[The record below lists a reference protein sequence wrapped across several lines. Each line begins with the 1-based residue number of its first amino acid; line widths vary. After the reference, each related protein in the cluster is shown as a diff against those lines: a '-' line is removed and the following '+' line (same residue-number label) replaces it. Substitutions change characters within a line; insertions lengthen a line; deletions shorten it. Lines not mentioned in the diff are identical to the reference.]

1 MAGIVDVF
9 GTINESGHQSM
20 SSIGISL
27 TAVVALLAA
36 NAFFV
41 AAEFALVKAKGFR
54 IQTAADAGSRS
65 AILTVGILS
74 NLESYLAACQLGI
87 TMASLGLGWIGE
99 PAVAALLEPL
109 LHPLGLSDAAIHQIA
124 FLTGFL
130 IFSSLHIVIGEQVP
144 KSFAIRQPERVSLMT
159 ALPLQ
164 AFYWLAFP
172 LTWLLDRASRG
183 TLRLLGVQES
193 THGDA
198 LTLQEFKGVVATSRK
213 HGKISRTRARM
224 IKNLIELDERPVGWV
239 MVPRHDVTILKT
251 SATDAENLQKITDTQ
266 HSRYPFLDDKKGVIG
281 IILLKDIYLATISGG
296 AAPLADLKE
305 MCREPVFVSERQTV
319 SRTFETLRSKS
330 VHMAIVVDE
339 YGEISGIVTL
349 EDLLEEIV
357 GEIRD
362 EKDKLESD
370 YNVEKV
376 SDGAWVVD
384 GGISISDAEREFGLI
399 IDTVNV
405 SNTLS
410 GLFMERLEAIPQV
423 GDKLEIEQF
432 DLVVEEASGRHATRI
447 SVTRRPHGPQ

>member
-1 MAGIVDVF
+1 
-9 GTINESGHQSM
+9 M

-54 IQTAADAGSRS
+54 IQTEADAGNRS
-65 AILTVGILS
+65 AQLTVKIQS
-74 NLESYLAACQLGI
+74 DLESYLAACQLGI

-109 LHPLGLSDAAIHQIA
+109 LHPLGLSENAIHRIA

-130 IFSSLHIVIGEQVP
+130 VFSSLHIVIGEQVP

-183 TLRLLGVQES
+183 TLRLLGVGES

-198 LTLQEFKGVVATSRK
+198 LTLQEFKGVVATSRE

-224 IKNLIELDERPVGWV
+224 MKNLIELDERPVGWV
-239 MVPRHDVTILKT
+239 MVPRHEVTILNV
-251 SATDAENLQKITDTQ
+251 SASDAENLQKINDTQ
-266 HSRYPFLDDKKGVIG
+266 HSRYPLLDDDNDVLGVV
-281 IILLKDIYLATISGG
+281 LLKDIYLATLSDD
-296 AAPLADLKE
+296 AAPLRDLKAQA
-305 MCREPVFVSERQTV
+305 RTPVFVPERQTV
-319 SRTFETLRSKS
+319 SRTFETLRAQS

-362 EKDKLESD
+362 EKDKLGSE
-370 YNVEKV
+370 YNIEKV
-376 SDGAWVVD
+376 AEGAWVVD
-384 GGISISDAEREFGLI
+384 GGISISDAQREFGLEVET
-399 IDTVNV
+399 DNLT
-405 SNTLS
+405 NTLS
-410 GLFMERLEAIPQV
+410 GLFMEQLQAIPQV
-423 GDKLEIEQF
+423 GDELKF
-432 DLVVEEASGRHATRI
+432 DKFILIVKETSGRHATRI
-447 SVTRRPHGPQ
+447 SVTRAADEE

>member
-1 MAGIVDVF
+1 M
-9 GTINESGHQSM
+9 SG
-20 SSIGISL
+20 IGISL

-54 IQTAADAGSRS
+54 IQTDADAGSRS
-65 AILTVGILS
+65 AKLTLRILS
-74 NLESYLAACQLGI
+74 DLESYLAACQLGI

-109 LHPLGLSDAAIHQIA
+109 LHPMGLSEAAIHQIA

-183 TLRLLGVQES
+183 TLRLLGVAES

-198 LTLQEFKGVVATSRK
+198 LTLQEFKGAVAASSK
-213 HGKISRTRARM
+213 HGKITSTRARM
-224 IKNLIELDERPVGWV
+224 MKNLIELDERPVGWV
-239 MVPRHDVTILKT
+239 MVPRHEVTLLKA
-251 SATDAENLQKITDTQ
+251 SATDAENLRKITETK
-266 HSRYPFLDDKKGVIG
+266 HSRYPLLDDEDDVLG
-281 IILLKDIYLATISGG
+281 IVLLKDIYLATISGN
-296 AAPLADLKE
+296 AQPLGDLQAQ
-305 MCREPVFVSERQTV
+305 CRAPVFVPERQTV
-319 SRTFETLRSKS
+319 SRTFETLRSAS

-362 EKDKLESD
+362 EKDKRVSES
-370 YNVEKV
+370 NVEKV
-376 SDGAWVVD
+376 SDGAWIVD
-384 GGISISDAEREFGLI
+384 GGISISDAEREFGLKVE
-399 IDTVNV
+399 TFNV

-423 GDKLEIEQF
+423 GDKLELEQF

-447 SVTRRPHGPQ
+447 SVTRKKVE

>member
-1 MAGIVDVF
+1 
-9 GTINESGHQSM
+9 M
-20 SSIGISL
+20 SSTGISL

-54 IQTAADAGSRS
+54 IQTDADAGNSS
-65 AILTVGILS
+65 AQLTLKIQA

-99 PAVAALLEPL
+99 PAVAALLLPL
-109 LHPLGLSDAAIHQIA
+109 LQPLGLSDAAIHQIA

-144 KSFAIRQPERVSLMT
+144 KSFAIRQPERVSMMT

-164 AFYWLAFP
+164 LFYWFAFP
-172 LTWLLDRASRG
+172 LTWVLDRASRG
-183 TLRLLGVQES
+183 TLRLLGVEES

-213 HGKISRTRARM
+213 HGKISRTRATM
-224 IKNLIELDERPVGWV
+224 MKNLIELDERPVGWV
-239 MVPRHDVTILKT
+239 MVPRHEVTVLRT
-251 SATDAENLQKITDTQ
+251 SATDEDNLRKIADKK
-266 HSRYPFLDDKKGVIG
+266 HSRYPLLDEENDVLGVVI
-281 IILLKDIYLATISGG
+281 LKDVYLATLDGDDHSLG
-296 AAPLADLKE
+296 DLQQL
-305 MCREPVFVSERQTV
+305 CRAPVFVPERQTV
-319 SRTFETLRSKS
+319 SRTFETLRAQS

-339 YGEISGIVTL
+339 YGEISGIVTM

-362 EKDKLESD
+362 EKDKPESE
-370 YNVEKV
+370 YNIEKIA
-376 SDGAWVVD
+376 DGSWIVD
-384 GGISISDAEREFGLI
+384 GGISISDAEREFGLEVQT
-399 IDTVNV
+399 DNLT
-405 SNTLS
+405 NTLS

-423 GDKLEIEQF
+423 GDKLE
-432 DLVVEEASGRHATRI
+432 LEEFILSVAETSGRHATRI
-447 SVTRRPHGPQ
+447 SIVRASGM

>member
-1 MAGIVDVF
+1 
-9 GTINESGHQSM
+9 M

-54 IQTAADAGSRS
+54 IQTEADAGRRS
-65 AILTVGILS
+65 AQLTVRILS
-74 NLESYLAACQLGI
+74 DLESYLAACQLGI

-99 PAVAALLEPL
+99 PAVAALLTPL
-109 LHPLGLSDAAIHQIA
+109 LHPLGLSEAVIHQIA

-144 KSFAIRQPERVSLMT
+144 KSFAIRQPERVSMMT

-183 TLRLLGVQES
+183 TLRLLGVPES

-198 LTLQEFKGVVATSRK
+198 LTLQEFKGAVAASRK
-213 HGKISRTRARM
+213 HGKISRARASM
-224 IKNLIELDERPVGWV
+224 MKNLIELDERPVGWV
-239 MVPRHDVTILKT
+239 MVPRHEVTALKT
-251 SATDAENLQKITDTQ
+251 SATDVENLRKITQTK
-266 HSRYPFLDDKKGVIG
+266 HSRYPLLDEQDEVLGVV
-281 IILLKDIYLATISGG
+281 LLKDIYLATISGD
-296 AAPLADLKE
+296 AEPLGELQAQ
-305 MCREPVFVSERQTV
+305 CRAPVFVPERQTV
-319 SRTFETLRSKS
+319 SRTFETLRTASI
-330 VHMAIVVDE
+330 HMAIVVDE

-362 EKDKLESD
+362 EKDKSESE

-376 SDGAWVVD
+376 SDNAWIVD
-384 GGISISDAEREFGLI
+384 GGISISDAEREFGLELDA
-399 IDTVNV
+399 DTI

-410 GLFMERLEAIPQV
+410 GFLMERLEAIPQV
-423 GDKLEIEQF
+423 GDKLELGQF
-432 DLVVEEASGRHATRI
+432 SLAVEEASGRHATRI
-447 SVTRRPHGPQ
+447 SVSRIPTKAGQR